1 MKKFQELELD
11 PRIKKGLFDSGLID
25 TFPIQEKTIDP
36 LLLKKDVIGQA
47 KTGTGKTA
55 AYVIPMLQTVNSEKR
70 WVQALVLAP
79 TRELALQITQ
89 EIKRLGKY
97 TNVKVV
103 TIYGG
108 QAINVQLDALSRGI
122 QVVVGTPGRVI
133 DLIERGR
140 LNLDGVKYV
149 VLDEADTMLDMGFI
163 DDVRYILN
171 FVSPERQTS
180 LFSATMP
187 EKIVELADEYMN
199 NPERI
204 LIDSDELSVDTL
216 DQYYTMVEE
225 PDKLSTL
232 IGIFEKI
239 RPSTAMIFCA
249 TKYRTN
255 KIARE
260 LERRFFN
267 ASPLHGDLS
276 QNQRD
281 HVMNLFRT
289 KHLDILVA
297 TDLAGRGLDIPHV
310 DCIVNYDVP
319 KYPLLYFH
327 RVGRTARAGG
337 SGKSFTLISGDEY
350 EDFARIKKMTTA
362 EIKPLYPNDEKY
374 DFQINFSNNWRSS
387 QRRNPRYNS
396 YRHPRYG
403 NRNRNNWYQT
413 SRS

>member
-11 PRIKKGLFDSGLID
+11 PRIKKGLFDSGLIE
-25 TFPIQEKTIDP
+25 TFPIQEKAIDP
-36 LLLKKDVIGQA
+36 LLLKRDVIGQA

-55 AYVIPMLQTVNSEKR
+55 AYVIPMLQTVNTEKR
-70 WVQALVLAP
+70 YVQALVLAP
-79 TRELALQITQ
+79 TRELAVQITQ
-89 EIKRLGKY
+89 EIRRLGKY

-108 QAINVQLDALSRGI
+108 QAANVQLEALSRGV

-133 DLIERGR
+133 DLIDRGR
-140 LNLDGVKYV
+140 LSLQDVKYV

-163 DDVRYILN
+163 DDVKYILD

-187 EKIVELADEYMN
+187 ESIVQLADSYMN

-204 LIDSDELSVDTL
+204 LIDSDEPSVDTL
-216 DQYYTMVEE
+216 DQYYTMAEE
-225 PDKLSTL
+225 IDKLSVL
-232 IGIFEKI
+232 ISILEKVK
-239 RPSTAMIFCA
+239 PSTTIIFCS

-255 KIARE
+255 KLARE

-267 ASPLHGDLS
+267 ASPINGDLS

-281 HVMNLFRT
+281 HVMNLFRS

-310 DCIVNYDVP
+310 DCIINYDVP
-319 KYPLLYFH
+319 KYPLIYFH

-337 SGKSFTLISGDEY
+337 SGKSFTIISGDEY

-374 DFQINFSNNWRSS
+374 DFQINFSNEYRSS
-387 QRRNPRYNS
+387 QRRYPRYNN
-396 YRHPRYG
+396 RRYSRPE
-403 NRNRNNWYQT
+403 NRNRYNRYQT
-413 SRS
+413 NR